1 MIKVY
6 VAGPYRCSGK
16 CGVDLDHMRT
26 GLNMGIDVLLAG
38 YSAFIPWFDFLMKL
52 VGRGAEIE
60 TKHFQAYCMEWLK
73 VSEVVLVL
81 PGWESSSGTIAEI
94 KVAQELGIPVLYS
107 FEDLLEKFPTGE

>member
-1 MIKVY
+1 MLKVY

-26 GLNMGIDVLLAG
+26 GLNMGMDVLLAG

-73 VSEVVLVL
+73 VSDIVLVL
-81 PGWESSSGTIAEI
+81 PGWSQSSGTKAEI
-94 KVAQELGIPVLYS
+94 AVAEELGIPVVYS
-107 FEDLLEKFPTGE
+107 FEELSEKFPTGE